1 MEGLDMADD
10 QSSDGKRMGVPASN
24 EPADGKQD
32 SPKVYDMSL
41 AQRLAA
47 IRAEASGIGK
57 EPIQMQNKE
66 RTKSWTIQ
74 AHTIEG
80 ILHGMRGLLD
90 RYRVWMEMSLVE
102 RSYTGNRCDAT
113 FAFTFES
120 LDDPADV
127 KTIQYAGAG
136 TDNSDKA
143 FAKAGTNALK
153 EMLKKQFQ
161 VTDREDAK
169 EEEDRVEH
177 QSEDGV
183 KRADL
188 ERSKEETRKALAQW
202 ASTFKAS
209 IESAPDLQ
217 TIKRLERENKDQLAS
232 ENLPEVTRT
241 FFVELIVNRK
251 RDMENV

>member
-80 ILHGMRGLLD
+80 ILHGMRGC
-90 RYRVWMEMSLVE
+90 VWGE
-102 RSYTGNRCDAT
+102 REGR
-113 FAFTFES
+113 
-120 LDDPADV
+120 
-127 KTIQYAGAG
+127 
-136 TDNSDKA
+136 
-143 FAKAGTNALK
+143 
-153 EMLKKQFQ
+153 
-161 VTDREDAK
+161 
-169 EEEDRVEH
+169 
-177 QSEDGV
+177 
-183 KRADL
+183 
-188 ERSKEETRKALAQW
+188 
-202 ASTFKAS
+202 
-209 IESAPDLQ
+209 
-217 TIKRLERENKDQLAS
+217 KRLSSSSSSLTQCARPS
-232 ENLPEVTRT
+232 STRWTPETKNIPMVFIPWVFISLSLSCLGPKNYCLCSPTLRFQH
-241 FFVELIVNRK
+241 FFILIRWWSK
-251 RDMENV
+251 GQATALMSA

>member
-1 MEGLDMADD
+1 MVNEASNHRERMEF
-10 QSSDGKRMGVPASN
+10 SASN
-24 EPADGKQD
+24 EPADSKQD
-32 SPKVYDMSL
+32 TPEVKSMTLS
-41 AQRLAA
+41 QRLAA

-57 EPIQMQNKE
+57 ETLKIGNY
-66 RTKSWTIQ
+66 TIK

-80 ILHGMRGLLD
+80 VLHGMRALLD
-90 RYRVWMEMSLVE
+90 RYRVWMEMSLIE
-102 RSYTGNRCDAT
+102 RTYSGNRCDAT

-120 LDDPADV
+120 LDDSADV

-177 QSEDGV
+177 QSGDGV

-188 ERSKEETRKALAQW
+188 EKSKEETRKALAQW

-209 IESAPDLQ
+209 IEGAPDIQ
-217 TIKRLERENKDQLAS
+217 TIKRLERENKEQLSS
-232 ENLPEVTRT
+232 EGLPEVTRT
-241 FFVELIVNRK
+241 FFVELIANRK
-251 RDMENV
+251 REMENA